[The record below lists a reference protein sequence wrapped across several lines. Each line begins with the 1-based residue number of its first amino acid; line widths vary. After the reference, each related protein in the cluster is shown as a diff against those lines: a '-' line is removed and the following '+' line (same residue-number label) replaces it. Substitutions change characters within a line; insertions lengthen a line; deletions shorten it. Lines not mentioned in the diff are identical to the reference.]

1 MALTI
6 PCESQGLGDGLFRE
20 KRDRQTKG
28 SVMTRRKTL
37 ITYLIAYFFTIATAL
52 RYLSLSG
59 TQPEKVP
66 SDIRWALALSFAAFF
81 LLLVIEPWLSR
92 LSPRYT
98 HLYLVV
104 QSVIAAIISLL
115 TPGVDYFSA
124 LFLSLVLQAMLVFR
138 LGIGLRWLAVLT
150 TIMAALMLYGHPFSE
165 GLPLVIIMS
174 VANVFIG
181 SYAAVTREA
190 EIARVEA
197 EIAHERSQKLYDE
210 LQAAHEQ
217 LRAYAA
223 QAEEL
228 AVAAERNRLA
238 RDLHDSVTQSLYSLT
253 LFTQAARERAEA
265 GDLERVTHTLARI
278 ADTARRG
285 LKEMRLLVYE
295 LRPLALEDEGL
306 VKALQQ
312 RLEMVEGRS
321 GLQTRLEVQPDKA
334 VELPAHIEKELYRI
348 AQEALNNA
356 LKHAQATS
364 VTVRLTVTPSP
375 AHRGEPAEPSGP
387 ATGGQRIEFE
397 VSDDGCG
404 FDPRE
409 IVDKGGMGLTSI
421 RERAEGLGGTLSL
434 NSVPGQG
441 TTLKVD
447 VYLSDLEITP

>member
-1 MALTI
+1 MA
-6 PCESQGLGDGLFRE
+6 
-20 KRDRQTKG
+20 
-28 SVMTRRKTL
+28 RRKTL
-37 ITYLIAYFFTIATAL
+37 VTYLIAYFFTIATAL

-59 TQPEKVP
+59 SQPEKVP
-66 SDIRWALALSFAAFF
+66 SDIRWALALSLAAFF
-81 LLLVIEPWLSR
+81 MLLVFEPWLSR
-92 LSPRYT
+92 RSPRYT

-104 QSVIAAIISLL
+104 QSVIVSIVSLL

-124 LFLSLVLQAMLVFR
+124 LFLSLILQAMLVFP

-150 TIMAALMLYGHPFSE
+150 IIMAALMLYGHPFSE

-190 EIARVEA
+190 ESARAEA
-197 EIAHERSQKLYDE
+197 EAARKQSQELYDE
-210 LQAAHEQ
+210 LQDAHEQ

-228 AVAAERNRLA
+228 AVTSERNRLA

-253 LFTQAARERAEA
+253 LFTQAAHERAEA

-295 LRPLALEDEGL
+295 LRPLALETEGL
-306 VKALQQ
+306 VGALRQ

-321 GLQTRLEVQPDKA
+321 GLQTRLLLEPDEDI
-334 VELPAHIEKELYRI
+334 ELPAHVEKELYRI

-356 LKHAQATS
+356 LKHAHATS
-364 VTVRLTVTPSP
+364 VTVRLAVTPALAS
-375 AHRGEPAEPSGP
+375 RGAPVEPSGQV
-387 ATGGQRIEFE
+387 TDGQRIEFE

-404 FDPRE
+404 FDPWAV
-409 IVDKGGMGLTSI
+409 VDKGGMGLTSI
-421 RERAEGLGGTLSL
+421 RERAEGLRGALSL
-434 NSVPGQG
+434 SSAPGQG

-447 VYLSDLEITP
+447 VYLSNREITP